1 MRRAAVRHFVTD
13 VAASTEW
20 YRQLLGADPTAGEP
34 AAGCVVFD
42 VGADLVLETAGD
54 DSEIPAAELI
64 GRFTGVSFMVDDS
77 AATMHAFDAGVDV
90 VGQPELRS
98 WGGTPATL
106 ADPTATSSNSSGTR
120 DALVP

>member
-20 YRQLLGADPTAGEP
+20 YRQLLGAE
-34 AAGCVVFD
+34 
-42 VGADLVLETAGD
+42 LVLETAGD
-54 DSEIPAAELI
+54 DSKIPAEERI

-106 ADPTATSSNSSGTR
+106 ADPTATRSNSSGTR